1 MTLGRR
7 IATVGCLILAT
18 VAFALFYFITQGFS
32 KDIEFARMERRGT
45 EYQRPLVKMLHG
57 VLDHGLLAR
66 RHLMGQ
72 PDLQG
77 QLTSL
82 QSQIDAMAR
91 DLQSAQDR
99 LGVVLQFTPTGLAQ
113 RQREQCQLQNVQ
125 REWDALKQVVLD
137 SHAQGTVQN
146 SDRLHSHLVG
156 VLRTMIVHVGDTS
169 NLILDPDLDS
179 YYLMDAV
186 LVALPQTLERLA
198 SIEALA
204 EDQTKSAL
212 TTETARVQWSVAA
225 ALLNESDFSRIS
237 GDLQTAFNED
247 GNFYDL
253 SPTLA
258 ARLKPVG
265 ASYAEAT
272 QSLLQRMQLRENGVA
287 IAASAAQAARR
298 ASLRLWEVSVEEL
311 DTLLQRRID
320 VLQSKR
326 SWALLWTTLALGIS
340 VSIAAWVVRT
350 ATALLRD
357 QALELQAQSDALAA
371 AARQIAVSSRDLAN
385 GASAQAGHLQD
396 MSTASEEISSQAK
409 ASHDGCMAAAKLVT
423 QTQEHF
429 TEANR
434 ALDEMVTTIQEIHS
448 ESDKIAKIVKVID
461 GIAFQT
467 NILALNAAVDAARA
481 GEAGLGFA
489 IVATEVGN
497 LAKRCAEAA
506 ADTSERIGGS
516 IAKSNEGKDK
526 VARVATAMRT
536 ITGASQQIEKLVASV
551 AAGSEQQSLGIHE
564 VNRATHQME
573 RVMQSN
579 ATAAEQSAAAVAE
592 LRLQSEHLKG
602 VVSRIAALAGGGI

>member
-1 MTLGRR
+1 
-7 IATVGCLILAT
+7 
-18 VAFALFYFITQGFS
+18 
-32 KDIEFARMERRGT
+32 
-45 EYQRPLVKMLHG
+45 
-57 VLDHGLLAR
+57 
-66 RHLMGQ
+66 
-72 PDLQG
+72 
-77 QLTSL
+77 
-82 QSQIDAMAR
+82 
-91 DLQSAQDR
+91 
-99 LGVVLQFTPTGLAQ
+99 
-113 RQREQCQLQNVQ
+113 
-125 REWDALKQVVLD
+125 
-137 SHAQGTVQN
+137 
-146 SDRLHSHLVG
+146 
-156 VLRTMIVHVGDTS
+156 
-169 NLILDPDLDS
+169 
-179 YYLMDAV
+179 
-186 LVALPQTLERLA
+186 
-198 SIEALA
+198 
-204 EDQTKSAL
+204 
-212 TTETARVQWSVAA
+212 
-225 ALLNESDFSRIS
+225 
-237 GDLQTAFNED
+237 
-247 GNFYDL
+247 
-253 SPTLA
+253 
-258 ARLKPVG
+258 
-265 ASYAEAT
+265 
-272 QSLLQRMQLRENGVA
+272 
-287 IAASAAQAARR
+287 
-298 ASLRLWEVSVEEL
+298 
-311 DTLLQRRID
+311 
-320 VLQSKR
+320 
-326 SWALLWTTLALGIS
+326 
-340 VSIAAWVVRT
+340 
-350 ATALLRD
+350 
-357 QALELQAQSDALAA
+357 
-371 AARQIAVSSRDLAN
+371 
-385 GASAQAGHLQD
+385 
-396 MSTASEEISSQAK
+396 
-409 ASHDGCMAAAKLVT
+409 MAAAKLVT